1 MNKDL
6 CHHVCG
12 TPCAYALQCEGDE
25 EAPHYVYVGSTCD
38 IQKRMAQHT
47 GYLSGGSVFC
57 KAHKPVSVLIVVPC
71 VNVWQAVCTESALFG
86 LYLGL
91 LKDENRV
98 RGSRYNMKEK
108 LKFPIYKSISSEE
121 PPEMA

>member
-1 MNKDL
+1 MPSR
-6 CHHVCG
+6 VWYSVRVRI
-12 TPCAYALQCEGDE
+12 AVRGDE

-57 KAHKPVSVLIVVPC
+57 KAHKPISVLIVVPC

-98 RGSRYNMKEK
+98 RGAKYCMKEN
-108 LKFPIYKSISSEE
+108 
-121 PPEMA
+121 

>member
-38 IQKRMAQHT
+38 IQKRIAQHT

-71 VNVWQAVCTESALFG
+71 VNVWQAVCTEAALFG

-98 RGSRYNMKEK
+98 RGAKFCMKEK